1 MSEIVKLVN
10 QNEML
15 SPNQV
20 VHVMQ
25 IAHKVFFFLFF
36 FYTEK
41 HDNSLTL
48 FYQNI
53 LKKPKLFFPIQYSV
67 SKKNKEAS

>member
-53 LKKPKLFFPIQYSV
+53 PVLECDLDLPHK
-67 SKKNKEAS
+67 ASR